1 MTSRVRRIHDRVNG
15 TTPDG
20 QPYQANDPELLTWVY
35 ATAACGFMN
44 AYLRFVNPLL
54 DRAEHDRYYGESVH
68 ACRYYGANCTPAS
81 VAEVEQYIEEMRP
94 NLRNHEILEE
104 FLNLVSNVPILSAAA
119 LPAQRLLVQAAI
131 DVLPS
136 WARELLRLE
145 KAQPLRVAM
154 RPWCALWWV
163 WPAG

>member
-1 MTSRVRRIHDRVNG
+1 
-15 TTPDG
+15 
-20 QPYQANDPELLTWVY
+20 
-35 ATAACGFMN
+35 
-44 AYLRFVNPLL
+44 
-54 DRAEHDRYYGESVH
+54 
-68 ACRYYGANCTPAS
+68 
-81 VAEVEQYIEEMRP
+81 MRP

-154 RPWCALWWV
+154 RPLVRAMV
-163 WPAG
+163 AWPAR

>member
-1 MTSRVRRIHDRVNG
+1 
-15 TTPDG
+15 
-20 QPYQANDPELLTWVY
+20 
-35 ATAACGFMN
+35 
-44 AYLRFVNPLL
+44 
-54 DRAEHDRYYGESVH
+54 
-68 ACRYYGANCTPAS
+68 
-81 VAEVEQYIEEMRP
+81 MRP

-145 KAQPLRVAM
+145 EAQPLRVAM
-154 RPWCALWWV
+154 RPLVRAMVGLASQVIRDGPPQQACLRMGLSASHLFS
-163 WPAG
+163 